1 MQEAA
6 RVALV
11 LEQYPMLTPVTLDGA
26 REPRRR
32 AGAQGAHRH
41 SFCSSGT
48 ASCASIAAAS
58 WERLAGHLTTVDLS
72 ADLHSYEERRER
84 DRRALETMI
93 EYAQTARCRTR
104 YILEYFGEEVDAGW
118 RCHHCDAC
126 DAIDAW
132 TNVPSGRDRER
143 LATRT
148 A

>member
-1 MQEAA
+1 VQEAA

-11 LEQYPMLTPVTLDGA
+11 LEQYPMLTPVELTELANRADVPSRKA
-26 REPRRR
+26 RISLILLKRHGLVRE
-32 AGAQGAHRH
+32 HR
-41 SFCSSGT
+41 GG
-48 ASCASIAAAS
+48 S
-58 WERLAGHLTTVDLS
+58 WERLADHLTEVDLS

-104 YILEYFGEEVDAGW
+104 YILEYFGEAVDPDW

-132 TNVPSGRDRER
+132 TGVAATSERER
-143 LATRT
+143 FATRS